1 MGDQFTYQNYVIK
14 KKILALVGAKF
25 HVSNPAGEIIMFSQ
39 QKALKLKEDI
49 RIFTGEDM
57 TTELVSIHARSIMDA
72 SAVYDIADTQT
83 GEKIGGLK
91 RKGMQSILQDEWAIL
106 DVNDTEIGTIKED
119 NMALALVRRFA
130 TNLIPQTFHITMN
143 GKEIGF
149 FKQNIN
155 PLVTVLNIDLSK
167 DTDNLLDKRLG
178 VAAGLLLCAV
188 EGKQG

>member
-130 TNLIPQTFHITMN
+130 TNL
-143 GKEIGF
+143 G
-149 FKQNIN
+149 
-155 PLVTVLNIDLSK
+155 D
-167 DTDNLLDKRLG
+167 
-178 VAAGLLLCAV
+178 
-188 EGKQG
+188 